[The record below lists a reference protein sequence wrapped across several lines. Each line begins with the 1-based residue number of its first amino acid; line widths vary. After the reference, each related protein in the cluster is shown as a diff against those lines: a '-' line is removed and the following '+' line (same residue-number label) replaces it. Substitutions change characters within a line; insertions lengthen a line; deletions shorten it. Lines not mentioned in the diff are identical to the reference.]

1 VAFPGSRYNAVT
13 LRNTESS
20 INYGIALNAGSRI
33 MTKSFYWHDYET
45 FGIDPR
51 SDRPSQFAG
60 VRTDEDFNII
70 GDPLVI
76 YCQPADDMLPSPEAC
91 MVTGITP
98 QLASAEGVP
107 EAEFFKLINQE
118 FSFPGTC
125 VLGYNSL
132 RFDDEVTR
140 FGFFRNFIDPYARE
154 WQSGNSR
161 WDIIDMV
168 RMAYALRP
176 EGINW
181 PYREEGVASF
191 RLEEL
196 TKANGIAHE
205 SAHDALSDV
214 HATIAMARLIRE
226 KQPRLYD
233 YLYQHRSKKWVL
245 EQLDIRAKK
254 PLLHTSSRYPSRIGC
269 TTMVVPVARDPKNP
283 NAIWVY
289 DLRQDPDEFMSL
301 DEAALAERIFTS
313 YSELEEKK
321 LQRFPVKAIHAN
333 RCPVIAPVKTMNESA
348 AERIQLD
355 QAQCLRHLEK
365 LQTWSELEGL
375 LPRALAQ
382 NIWPEP
388 FDPEQTLY
396 SGEFFNNND
405 KQAIERVA
413 HSTPN
418 ELAKEHFVFEDR
430 RLPEL
435 LFRYRARNWPET
447 LTASEKEEWEA
458 FRVDRLSNA
467 ESGGS
472 ITLSEFDQRIDT
484 LRTEYLKEP
493 AKIQILDDLVEY
505 RRNLI

>member
-1 VAFPGSRYNAVT
+1 MAFILESRA
-13 LRNTESS
+13 
-20 INYGIALNAGSRI
+20 

-51 SDRPSQFAG
+51 SDRPAQFAG
-60 VRTDEDFNII
+60 IRTDEDFNII

-76 YCQPADDMLPSPEAC
+76 YCKPADDMVPSPEAC
-91 MVTGITP
+91 LVTGITP
-98 QLASAEGVP
+98 QLARERGLP

-118 FSFPGTC
+118 FSAPSTC
-125 VLGYNSL
+125 VVGYNNL

-154 WQSGNSR
+154 WQGGNSR

-168 RMAYALRP
+168 RMTYALRP
-176 EGINW
+176 EGIEW
-181 PYREEGVASF
+181 PMKEEGVPSF

-196 TKANGIAHE
+196 TQANGITHE
-205 SAHDALSDV
+205 AAHDALSDV
-214 HATIAMARLIRE
+214 YATIAMARLIRE

-245 EQLDIRAKK
+245 EQLDIKARH

-289 DLRQDPDEFMSL
+289 DLRQDPEEFMAL
-301 DEAALAERIFTS
+301 DEMALAERIFTS
-313 YSELEEKK
+313 YSDLEEKN

-333 RCPVIAPVKTMNESA
+333 RCPAIAPVKTMDDSA
-348 AERIQLD
+348 AERLQLD
-355 QAQCLRHLEK
+355 QAQCLRHLEQLK
-365 LQTWSELEGL
+365 SWHELESL
-375 LPRALAQ
+375 LPKAINQ
-382 NIWPEP
+382 NEWPEP

-396 SGEFFNNND
+396 SGAFFNHDD
-405 KQAIERVA
+405 KQTIERVSQ
-413 HSTPN
+413 STPN
-418 ELAKEHFVFEDR
+418 ELAKEHFVFDDR

-447 LTASEKEEWEA
+447 LSQSEKEEWEA
-458 FRVDRLSNA
+458 YRTHRLTN
-467 ESGGS
+467 EDGGS
-472 ITLSEFDQRIDT
+472 SLTLAQFDERVAE
-484 LRTEYLKEP
+484 LRQMYADDESKLR
-493 AKIQILDDLVEY
+493 ILDQLDAY
-505 RRNLI
+505 KNLLEAGLNI